1 MNELF
6 ETTGFKKSLYKHL
19 EGIDL
24 DAVFQFCKSESF
36 EVIVSG
42 YLSTEDNI

>member
-24 DAVFQFCKSESF
+24 DAVFQF
-36 EVIVSG
+36 
-42 YLSTEDNI
+42 